1 VIVVFTDEA
10 ERDIEH
16 IADYTARDNQDYE
29 AILFPET

>member
-16 IADYTARDNQDYE
+16 IADYTARDNQD
-29 AILFPET
+29 